1 MIISRM
7 MELVSGRISPM
18 KTCFCDVRH
27 LSQISWGQ
35 GHADTLE
42 LSQLLFNTTVFA
54 NALIC
59 HICRGGFMGTKVHTL
74 EVVTMNI

>member
-18 KTCFCDVRH
+18 KACFCDVRH
-27 LSQISWGQ
+27 LSQISWGE
-35 GHADTLE
+35 GHTHTDTLE
-42 LSQLLFNTTVFA
+42 LSQILFNTTVLM

-59 HICRGGFMGTKVHTL
+59 HICQG
-74 EVVTMNI
+74 VVLWAPRYIL